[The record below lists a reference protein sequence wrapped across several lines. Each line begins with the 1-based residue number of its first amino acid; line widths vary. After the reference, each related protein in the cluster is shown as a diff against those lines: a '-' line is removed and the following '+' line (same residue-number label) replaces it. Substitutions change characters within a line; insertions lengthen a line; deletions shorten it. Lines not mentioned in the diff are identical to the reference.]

1 MTFLSLPTLRS
12 SAVRAACLRTSRA
25 EWRPSCHVGCSTASC
40 LRHCWSGA
48 PSGKITRTNNPYQ
61 YIRLPPALPLSLA
74 LTRYTF
80 WQDEADYL
88 RGYAIDGSA
97 DVLYINLGIGSHVAL
112 HGASF
117 EHIRRGDSLLAPA
130 RAVVLRLS
138 RRAPTYHAPTLH
150 LPTMHLPRTYHAL
163 YRVLRPSRVP
173 SRVRLER
180 NM

>member
-1 MTFLSLPTLRS
+1 VPENLSSGVETFMPRRLLYGLLPQTLLER
-12 SAVRAACLRTSRA
+12 CTF
-25 EWRPSCHVGCSTASC
+25 PQD
-40 LRHCWSGA
+40 
-48 PSGKITRTNNPYQ
+48 NPYQ
-61 YIRLPPALPLSLA
+61 YISLPPALPLSLA